1 MEVRQRIGN
10 FISVILLGLLF
21 VYSIGC
27 TEDGLSNNE
36 EGKVEML
43 FSASIIQDWTGEKDF
58 ARAKAR
64 GEERINVPYSIELK
78 NSGEKK
84 MFLNV
89 ETTNGIDDL
98 YIKPDNM
105 KTRAVPQTS
114 IGESFGVFVS
124 TYPGNWNASTCTPNY
139 LYNAEVTTS
148 DNTTWHPDKTY
159 YWPNEDFHVRAW
171 AYYPMNASGI
181 NGLTAQNIAGVP
193 SISYTIPSDYSSQV
207 DLMVADTRDPDNP
220 VEINGRSATGI
231 MGLPFRHAFS
241 AIRFKLGNEG
251 MRDCIITKITIQ
263 SVYDIGTLSM
273 DCTWD
278 QNSLAKTRN
287 QNEFSIPLS
296 FTTNG
301 KTNEFIT
308 TEAQTLMMIPQH
320 IPAGAKIIIEYSVDG
335 VAQTPLEGSI
345 AESTWEAGKTYVY
358 SINPLS
364 VNYNYILSVTRP
376 NMINMNGG
384 SETMKITSYRQTW
397 NGTSPT
403 AINWELT
410 YTYTQNGT
418 TYTNS
423 TTPPSWL
430 TVSQRTG
437 SGGTSAQNVTFTATK
452 VTEMVATE
460 SHDQVLYH
468 ATPQGTS
475 AEPYDLSMYDL
486 KGNRRSSMSTAN
498 CYIVRASGVYMLPL
512 VYGNAI
518 KDGQANINAYH
529 TTVTTTVSGSSIL
542 QNFIDHNGNAI
553 YNRGS
558 GTTNA
563 ASPNLGVNKDPYI
576 WSHYTPKQ
584 PIMIWQDTPS
594 LITNLRL
601 SADKHYLIFDINKN
615 NTVNGSNIQT
625 IRQGNAVIGVIDNA
639 TGYIMWS
646 WHIWVTDDDMSK
658 TVLVRNHAGKPF
670 FFMAGTVGWVSANS
684 GATTYAN
691 REVTVT
697 VRQTNGTKLSSVK
710 IVQNGGSEDTGGNRE
725 GRNPYYQWGRK
736 DPMKPSLG
744 TSGNTEITAYDYS
757 TYTVGENG
765 NTNFANSSTSNTGSI
780 VKSIRNPHILYT
792 GGAIWYCNDPRY
804 ENLWSANNY
813 AVGTTGAALNTVVK
827 TIYDPSPV
835 GYKVPEGDAF
845 TGFTTTGT
853 VSTSTSE
860 FHVWGS
866 FNKGWYFYSDN
877 GGGDTFFF
885 PASGLRRFNGVLSY
899 CGDEGH
905 YWNAIPSTDTNGC
918 GNLVFTASYMNP
930 INGSTS
936 NNKDGWYRGHAE
948 SIRPVAD
955 E

>member
-1 MEVRQRIGN
+1 MEIRQKIVF
-10 FISVILLGLLF
+10 FISVILLSLIF

-27 TEDGLSNNE
+27 TEDGLSNC
-36 EGKVEML
+36 EGEKVEML
-43 FSASIIQDWTGEKDF
+43 FSANIIQDWTGEKDLV
-58 ARAKAR
+58 RAKAR
-64 GEERINVPYSIELK
+64 GEEKINVPYSIELK
-78 NSGEKK
+78 NSGDRK

-98 YIKPDNM
+98 FDNSDNM

-124 TYPGNWNASTCTPNY
+124 TYSGNWNASTCTPNY

-159 YWPNEDFHVRAW
+159 YWPNEDIHVRAW

-193 SISYTIPSDYSSQV
+193 SISYTVPSAYSSQV

-220 VEINGRSATGI
+220 VEISGRSATGV
-231 MGLPFRHAFS
+231 MGLPFKHAFS
-241 AIRFKLGNEG
+241 AIRFKLGSEG

-263 SVYDIGTLSM
+263 SVYDIGTLGM

-278 QNSLAKTRN
+278 QNSLAKTKN
-287 QNEFSIPLS
+287 LNEFSIPLS
-296 FTTNG
+296 FSTHGNA
-301 KTNEFIT
+301 NQFIT

-358 SINPLS
+358 AINPLS
-364 VNYNYILSVTRP
+364 VNWNYILSVTRP
-376 NMINMNGG
+376 NIINKNGG
-384 SETMKITSYRQTW
+384 SETMKITSYKQSW
-397 NGTSPT
+397 NGANPG

-418 TYTNS
+418 TYTNV

-437 SGGTSAQNVTFTATK
+437 SGGTSAQNVTLTASQ
-452 VTEMVATE
+452 VTEQVAIKP
-460 SHDQVLYH
+460 HDQVLSE

-475 AEPYDLSMYDL
+475 SDPYDLSMYDL

-498 CYIVRASGVYMLPL
+498 CYIVQAPGVYMLPL

-529 TTVTTTVSGSSIL
+529 TTVNTSVSGSSIL
-542 QNFIDHNGNAI
+542 NNFIDHNGYAI
-553 YNRGS
+553 YTG
-558 GTTNA
+558 TNA
-563 ASPNLGVNKDPYI
+563 ASSNLSINQNPYI
-576 WSHYTPKQ
+576 WSRYTPRE

-601 SADKHYLIFDINKN
+601 SNDKHYLIFDVNKN
-615 NTVNGSNIQT
+615 T
-625 IRQGNAVIGVIDNA
+625 IKQGNSVIGVIDNA

-646 WHIWVTDDDMSK
+646 WHIWVTDEDMSK
-658 TVLVRNHAGKPF
+658 TVLVKNHTGKPF

-684 GATTYAN
+684 GAQLYAN

-710 IVQNGGSEDTGGNRE
+710 VVQNGGSEDTGGNRE
-725 GRNPYYQWGRK
+725 GRNTYYQWGRK

-744 TSGNTEITAYDYS
+744 TSGNTEITVYNYS
-757 TYTVGENG
+757 TYSVGENG
-765 NTNFANSSTSNTGSI
+765 NTNYAVSSSNNSGTI
-780 VKSIRNPHILYT
+780 VKSIRNPHILYPSS
-792 GGAIWYCNDPRY
+792 AIWYYLDPRY

-813 AVGTTGAALNTVVK
+813 SVGTTGHALDPVVK

-845 TGFTTTGT
+845 NGFTTTGT
-853 VSTSTSE
+853 VSTTISQ

-885 PASGLRRFNGVLSY
+885 PASGLRRYNGVLSY

-930 INGSTS
+930 INGSTD